1 VIASTGHGAGLTV
14 FPVTAAFISAVFGFR
29 LAQGYIARQRASEG
43 IWALALLMYAG
54 ASFAMSLGVVRGWEP
69 VDYRLYWLLGAV
81 LNVPYLL
88 VGEVFLLSPWKSLA
102 RTLAVVVLGL
112 TVLAAVLVLRAPVS
126 VQALSSSLPL
136 GKDVFGTHAW
146 PYRLAQLYSI
156 PAYVLLLAGLVWS
169 VWKMRG
175 KPHLRERMLGT
186 FGVALGA
193 TIVAIGSGIGA
204 AFHIVPLFSIA
215 LALGVAVMFWGF
227 LQASRSRITAPAAG
241 AAPPP
246 SPA

>member
-1 VIASTGHGAGLTV
+1 
-14 FPVTAAFISAVFGFR
+14 
-29 LAQGYIARQRASEG
+29 
-43 IWALALLMYAG
+43 
-54 ASFAMSLGVVRGWEP
+54 
-69 VDYRLYWLLGAV
+69 
-81 LNVPYLL
+81 
-88 VGEVFLLSPWKSLA
+88 
-102 RTLAVVVLGL
+102 
-112 TVLAAVLVLRAPVS
+112 
-126 VQALSSSLPL
+126 
-136 GKDVFGTHAW
+136 
-146 PYRLAQLYSI
+146 
-156 PAYVLLLAGLVWS
+156 LAGLVWS

-241 AAPPP
+241 VAPPS